1 MVELPKAFRNILN
14 VFAAEISCRKE
25 NLMALLCSIK
35 SDIVKT
41 EKFTLGRVVNTSVNI
56 LLIMILT

>member
-14 VFAAEISCRKE
+14 VSAAEISCRKQ

-35 SDIVKT
+35 SDIVKI
-41 EKFTLGRVVNTSVNI
+41 EKA
-56 LLIMILT
+56 LLVL